1 MLRAGYRAEI
11 ICRLARLRDHRAPA
25 YAAGSRSLPNDV
37 PTDVPASKPTRHYRK
52 FTPPS
57 TLTSEQVRRQTEV
70 LRAACEHLVSG
81 AAIAFLNAYNKELGG
96 NPLQI
101 ALESDDG
108 LLRVEQHL
116 AGAGRGGRPDPESAV

>member
-1 MLRAGYRAEI
+1 M
-11 ICRLARLRDHRAPA
+11 
-25 YAAGSRSLPNDV
+25 PNDN

-57 TLTSEQVRRQTEV
+57 TLTADQVRRQTDV

-101 ALESDDG
+101 ALQSDDG

-116 AGAGRGGRPDPESAV
+116 AGTPKGELPGTQGAAR